1 MKVFG
6 INPVVEALRAG
17 RVTALTISNQRRIG
31 LGELLQLAREYQI
44 RVKPAGRQ
52 KLDQLA
58 GGQQHQGVV
67 ATVRPNPVATLVQLT
82 AASDQSLIVVLDGI
96 EDPHNFG
103 AIARVAEAAGAAGLV
118 VQTRRSAPV
127 TGAAVKASA
136 GALVH
141 LPVASVVNLPR
152 AIEELKAAGIWTVGL
167 DSAAEQ
173 SIYSIDL
180 RVPVALVIGAEGRG
194 LRRLVR
200 ERCDWLVSLP
210 MMGLVASLNASV
222 AAGVALF
229 EAVRQRSL
237 PAV

>member
-1 MKVFG
+1 MV
-6 INPVVEALRAG
+6 
-17 RVTALTISNQRRIG
+17 
-31 LGELLQLAREYQI
+31 
-44 RVKPAGRQ
+44 
-52 KLDQLA
+52 
-58 GGQQHQGVV
+58 
-67 ATVRPNPVATLVQLT
+67 
-82 AASDQSLIVVLDGI
+82 
-96 EDPHNFG
+96 
-103 AIARVAEAAGAAGLV
+103 
-118 VQTRRSAPV
+118 
-127 TGAAVKASA
+127 
-136 GALVH
+136 
-141 LPVASVVNLPR
+141 SVVNLSR

-210 MMGLVASLNASV
+210 MMGLVTSLNASV

-237 PAV
+237 PARSSVR